1 MGAMLVDRVRVPT
14 TYPLAPQTLIDA
26 LRTLVAPLPA
36 YDRIAAGFPGMV
48 RGGRVLSAPHFV
60 TQDGPGTR
68 IVPLLVAAWSGY
80 DLAAAIEQVRRERG
94 LGVSAAVNELIR
106 TGLTRR
112 REREPFIQR
121 TSSGQALMDVT
132 NVDEALELLER
143 PGHP

>member
-1 MGAMLVDRVRVPT
+1 MRT
-14 TYPLAPQTLIDA
+14 T
-26 LRTLVAPLPA
+26 
-36 YDRIAAGFPGMV
+36 
-48 RGGRVLSAPHFV
+48 V
-60 TQDGPGTR
+60 TFDGD
-68 IVPLLVAAWSGY
+68 V
-80 DLAAAIEQVRRERG
+80 AAAIEQVRRERG

-132 NVDEALELLER
+132 NVDEALELQER